1 MDVEVTYNSNGNAIV
16 IKPKTVTYIADNL
29 VTPQELIDCYGSRIS
44 VMSPKLVEQIIK
56 EEAAKCPVE
65 GTSEVVVEPT
75 KEPEAPTVTADETT
89 TTVVEGEGT
98 TVDEDNTT
106 VTVAEGT
113 TEPTKEPE
121 APKPTKE
128 SVAKQTKKTA
138 TKKASNKKNK

>member
-1 MDVEVTYNSNGNAIV
+1 MDVEVTYNTNGNAIV

-29 VTPQELIDCYGSRIS
+29 VTPQELINCYGSRIS

-65 GTSEVVVEPT
+65 GTTEVVVEPT
-75 KEPEAPTVTADETT
+75 KEPEVNTVTVA
-89 TTVVEGEGT
+89 EGEGT
-98 TVDEDNTT
+98 TVVEDNTT

-128 SVAKQTKKTA
+128 PAAKQAKKTA
-138 TKKASNKKNK
+138 TKKANNKKNK

>member
-1 MDVEVTYNSNGNAIV
+1 MFVKSNMDVEVTYNTNGNAIV

-29 VTPQELIDCYGSRIS
+29 VTPQELINCYGSRIS

-75 KEPEAPTVTADETT
+75 KEPEVNTVTADETT
-89 TTVVEGEGT
+89 TTVV
-98 TVDEDNTT
+98 EDNTT

-128 SVAKQTKKTA
+128 PAAKQVKKTA
-138 TKKASNKKNK
+138 TKKTNNKKNK